1 MANPQKVDKAQ
12 PMRECEQ
19 ALVDTVNELVDWTD
33 NPPVEETVNTVAP
46 PLNATLPAKCE
57 KDTSVAVA
65 GNSQSTMENSVAV
78 GWGSLAGNANTV
90 ALGSLAGA
98 TGNAGT
104 AVGKGAD
111 ASGVNS
117 VALGAGAAS
126 ATTGSLA
133 LGYNAHV
140 YANGAIA
147 IGQNSTAYDA
157 NAVSFGTTKSSRR
170 LTNVSAPALGTD
182 AANKNYVDS
191 AVALLG
197 RITVYTLQLTCP
209 AAGVAET
216 SVARVNPLSGT
227 PAVLLG
233 VCGNRPSSG
242 GYFASTTAGYYV
254 NKDGKT
260 IGIKVYNAQSE
271 EIAPEVSVMIIE
283 QEG

>member
-117 VALGAGAAS
+117 VALGAGSVADTKDTVSVGTSESKRRIVNVADGTEASDAA
-126 ATTGSLA
+126 
-133 LGYNAHV
+133 
-140 YANGAIA
+140 
-147 IGQNSTAYDA
+147 
-157 NAVSFGTTKSSRR
+157 TKS
-170 LTNVSAPALGTD
+170 
-182 AANKNYVDS
+182 YVDS
-191 AVALLG
+191 AVELLG
-197 RITVYTLQLTCP
+197 RMHIYKNYTECAP
-209 AAGVAET
+209 N
-216 SVARVNPLSGT
+216 SVATISIARKQPLKGVPCVTCGLCAARGPQVCPTVTCCYLTSGNDIVVYINNPTNL
-227 PAVLLG
+227 
-233 VCGNRPSSG
+233 
-242 GYFASTTAGYYV
+242 
-254 NKDGKT
+254 T
-260 IGIKVYNAQSE
+260 IGCIVTLL
-271 EIAPEVSVMIIE
+271 VIE
-283 QEG
+283 RNEG

>member
-46 PLNATLPAKCE
+46 PRNATLPAKCE

-117 VALGAGAAS
+117 VALGAGSVAA
-126 ATTGSLA
+126 TKDT
-133 LGYNAHV
+133 
-140 YANGAIA
+140 
-147 IGQNSTAYDA
+147 
-157 NAVSFGTTKSSRR
+157 VSVGTSDSKRR
-170 LTNVSAPALGTD
+170 IVNVADGTEASD
-182 AANKNYVDS
+182 AATKNYVDS
-191 AVALLG
+191 AVEILG
-197 RITVYTLQLTCP
+197 RITVYTLRLTCP
-209 AAGVAET
+209 AVGVAET

-233 VCGNRPSSG
+233 VCGYRPSSG
-242 GYFASTTAGYYV
+242 GYFASTTAGYCV
-254 NKDGKT
+254 NRDGKT
-260 IGIKVYNAQSE
+260 IGIKVYNVQNE
-271 EIAPEVSVMIIE
+271 EIAPVVSVMIIE